1 MANKRGWSTLF
12 DPRGGNS
19 SHPNI
24 SPVAVSSENIPQQ
37 EAKLVSAI
45 AFESMLDEKKRRRRK
60 KKNMKKWLRKQRDD
74 IKSASGLV
82 GVR

>member
-12 DPRGGNS
+12 DPHGGNS

-24 SPVAVSSENIPQQ
+24 SPVAVSSENVSQQ
-37 EAKLVSAI
+37 EAKLISTS
-45 AFESMLDEKKRRRRK
+45 AFERIQEERKRKRRK
-60 KKNMKKWLRKQRDD
+60 KKNMKKLLKKLRDD
-74 IKSASGLV
+74 IRSNSLV

>member
-12 DPRGGNS
+12 DPHGGNS

-24 SPVAVSSENIPQQ
+24 SPVAVLSENVSQP
-37 EAKLVSAI
+37 EARIVSSHPMENI
-45 AFESMLDEKKRRRRK
+45 RGEKKRKRRK
-60 KKNMKKWLRKQRDD
+60 KKNMKKMQKKLR
-74 IKSASGLV
+74 SGSLV